1 MRRGQVFE
9 GELVRLRRENVA
21 LKDQLQRALRE
32 LKFYQHRYPS
42 AYAPGNRGDDEELPP
57 WKTSPELMTPL
68 LEAYDT
74 RIAELESASG
84 RQAEDMRH
92 FQEKMELVLAE
103 NEQLRAAQL
112 ENLQRAGRD
121 PASLSSPLNEELM
134 NEMNERVEILM
145 AENALMV
152 EQKAVMAA
160 ELERL
165 QDDYE
170 KSEEELAALSQR
182 YGDAQR
188 ELSELTSRLPQAEQ
202 DRQRATGEV
211 AKASEALGKAIA
223 EADEL
228 REQLA
233 IWRDNCNTAEAN
245 LRDARKALKALGDNA
260 EEEGFSC
267 VRRTKAAED
276 RVRELHGLLHSK
288 TQELEGLQESS
299 RKLRR
304 DYQST
309 RQDAEGMLQVM
320 GAQERQIGDYAAR
333 EAEVE
338 ALSRECKE
346 RIEEAMIARDQA
358 ISRESQLQRANERL
372 LEEKRQEAQAKQAE
386 VDEAVAQARQRAEQ
400 KIRGLEEQLA
410 ESAARSAQSKFDE
423 ERVQKDF
430 LSAREA
436 LEKLRSQAE
445 EERRAFE
452 AALKTL
458 EERLKL
464 AEIGRNEDAVRRREV
479 QEQNKSLRTTVD
491 ALRSQVET
499 NRVQLTDKDFSR
511 DREISNLKHSLKEAH
526 ASLSDVTKAPHRKS
540 KELEDIRSET
550 TDQITLLEKKRE
562 DDVNMY
568 RRRAEEA
575 DAKMREFETGA
586 NGEARRSK
594 YILDQIKDKF
604 SVTMQQLE
612 SQLEKEKADNK
623 RLESGNRELSENMRI
638 VSDEKS
644 SLEKVIR
651 SLKSKNA
658 MLRDDVQEAQA
669 TVSELTEQLTS
680 SFEAR
685 EQAVKTSVR
694 ELAKLNTV
702 AKMKSRA
709 VGFLGA
715 GDSSPG
721 SYFASRDENSG
732 VVNQRDD
739 DDGVDM
745 QSMDSDEE
753 ADGGKNFDDVLME
766 AHKTFMSPGSSKAPT
781 P

>member
-1 MRRGQVFE
+1 MFE

-21 LKDQLQRALRE
+21 LKDQLQRALKE

-74 RIAELESASG
+74 RIAELENLTN
-84 RQAEDMRH
+84 RQNEDMQS
-92 FQEKMELVLAE
+92 FQEKMQLILGE

-112 ENLQRAGRD
+112 ENLERVGRD

-152 EQKAVMAA
+152 EQKAVMGA
-160 ELERL
+160 ELDRL
-165 QDDYE
+165 QNDYE
-170 KSEEELAALSQR
+170 RCEE
-182 YGDAQR
+182 
-188 ELSELTSRLPQAEQ
+188 ELSELSQLYESTKRDIAELTSRIPQAEQ
-202 DRQRATGEV
+202 DRLRATGEV
-211 AKASEALGKAIA
+211 GKMSEALGKAIA

-228 REQLA
+228 REQLS
-233 IWRDNCNTAEAN
+233 IWKENCEAAEGA
-245 LRDARKALKALGDNA
+245 LSDARMALKALSANA

-276 RVRELHGLLHSK
+276 RVKELHGLLHSK
-288 TQELEGLQESS
+288 TQELEGLQESH

-320 GAQERQIGDYAAR
+320 SAQERQITDYAAR

-358 ISRESQLQRANERL
+358 ISRENQIQRLNERL
-372 LEEKRQEAQAKQAE
+372 LEEKRADAQAKQVE
-386 VDEAVAQARQRAEQ
+386 VDEAVQQTRQRAEQ
-400 KIRGLEEQLA
+400 KIRGLEEQLSEA
-410 ESAARSAQSKFDE
+410 AARSAQSKSDE
-423 ERVQKDF
+423 VRAQKEY
-430 LSAREA
+430 LSAKEA
-436 LEKLRSQAE
+436 LERLRAQTE
-445 EERRAFE
+445 DERRAFE
-452 AALKTL
+452 AALKSV
-458 EERLKL
+458 EERLKH
-464 AEIGRNEDAVRRREV
+464 AEVGRNEDSVRRREV
-479 QEQNKSLRTTVD
+479 QEQNKALRSAID
-491 ALRSQVET
+491 GLRSQVET
-499 NRVQLTDKDFSR
+499 NRIQLTDRDFAR
-511 DREISNLKHSLKEAH
+511 DREISTLKNSLREAQ
-526 ASLSDVTKAPHRKS
+526 ATLSDANKALHRRG
-540 KELEDIRSET
+540 KELEELREET
-550 TDQITLLEKKRE
+550 TEQLVALDKKRE
-562 DDVNMY
+562 DDVNMH

-612 SQLEKEKADNK
+612 VQLEKQKADNK
-623 RLESGNRELSENMRI
+623 RLESANRELAEGTRAVN
-638 VSDEKS
+638 DEKG
-644 SLEKVIR
+644 SLEKVVR

-658 MLRDDVQEAQA
+658 ALRDDVVEAQN

-685 EQAVKTSVR
+685 EQAVKSSVR
-694 ELAKLNTV
+694 ELEKINAA

-709 VGFLGA
+709 VSFLNSQ
-715 GDSSPG
+715 DNSTSPAA
-721 SYFASRDENSG
+721 YYYPKDENRGRGNHSEH
-732 VVNQRDD
+732 NLDD
-739 DDGVDM
+739 
-745 QSMDSDEE
+745 QSVDSD
-753 ADGGKNFDDVLME
+753 ADIDEIADKNFDDVLQE
-766 AHKTFMSPGSSKAPT
+766 AHKTFSSPSGGT
-781 P
+781 PKQR